1 MTRSVD
7 APDAAPRTAS
17 GEARPTSREPARPRT
32 FSELLEY
39 LYEGSWNRDLERHR
53 SPFAFR
59 GLPRADQDLANG
71 LSRMAKARRDISKLE
86 LSMLRNFR
94 KYAVQQ
100 TASSLDSIW
109 HWLALAQHHGLP
121 TRLLD
126 WTFSPLVAL
135 HFATESAADYERDG
149 LVLCLNFVRANQLL
163 PERLRAILED
173 EGSDT
178 FTTEMLGEFATLR
191 DFDALS
197 REPFLMFLEPPA
209 LDARIVN
216 QAALFSLMP
225 SPSASLDAWMIS
237 HPDLC
242 RRVLLPAELKWE
254 VRDKLDQANI
264 TERTLF
270 PGLDGLSRSL
280 ARYYRP
286 RPRP

>member
-1 MTRSVD
+1 M
-7 APDAAPRTAS
+7 PDSTQNSA
-17 GEARPTSREPARPRT
+17 REPARPRS
-32 FSELLEY
+32 FAELLDH
-39 LYEGSWNRDLERHR
+39 LYEGSWNRDIERHR

-59 GLPRADQDLANG
+59 GLPRADQDLANS
-71 LSRMAKARRDISKLE
+71 LSRHIGRRGDVAKLE

-100 TASSLDSIW
+100 TASALDSIW

-126 WTFSPLVAL
+126 WTFSPMVAL
-135 HFATESAADYERDG
+135 HFATEPAADYDQDG
-149 LVLCLNFVRANQLL
+149 VVLCVDFVRANQLL
-163 PERLRAILED
+163 PKRLRAILEE

-178 FTTEMLGEFATLR
+178 FTTGMLGEFETLR

-197 REPFLMFLEPPA
+197 GDSFLLFLEPPA

-225 SPSASLDAWMIS
+225 SPTASVGEWLEH

-242 RRVLLPAELKWE
+242 RRVVLPAELKWE

-286 RPRP
+286 RTQG